1 MSTTRPSVPVPPA
14 GTNLVVLRGVLSR
27 DPEVRELPSG
37 DALVAYDVTVRPEAP
52 AGEAPRAESV
62 PVAWFDP
69 PAAATAMA
77 AGDEVVVVGRV
88 RRRFFRAGGATASR
102 TEVVADAGG
111 AGPGPGEGAGGAR
124 RGARRPRGAGLG
136 LPAPVG
142 WCRPASDWPAAEGV
156 GSRRPKGSGAGAH
169 LCDRGVA

>member
-1 MSTTRPSVPVPPA
+1 MPTTRTSVPVPPA

-27 DPEVRELPSG
+27 DPEARQLPSG
-37 DALVAYDVTVRPEAP
+37 DALVAYDVTVRPDP
-52 AGEAPRAESV
+52 AAGDAPRAESV

-77 AGDEVVVVGRV
+77 AGDDVVVVGRV

-111 AGPGPGEGAGGAR
+111 AGPGPGEGAGGAGR
-124 RGARRPRGAGLG
+124 SPHRPRGHALG
-136 LPAPVG
+136 LPAPV
-142 WCRPASDWPAAEGV
+142 
-156 GSRRPKGSGAGAH
+156 AGAVR
-169 LCDRGVA
+169 LLTGARPRA